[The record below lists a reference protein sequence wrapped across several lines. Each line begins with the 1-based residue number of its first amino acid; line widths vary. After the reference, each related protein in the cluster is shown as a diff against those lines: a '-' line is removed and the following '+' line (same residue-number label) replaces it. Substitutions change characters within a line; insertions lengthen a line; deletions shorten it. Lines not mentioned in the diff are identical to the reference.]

1 MKHTISV
8 YFQNNF
14 NALSRII
21 GLFSGRGFNVD
32 SISFGEAKEPGM
44 ARMTITTKG
53 DEHIIEQINNQL
65 DKIVDVV
72 KVTDL
77 TYAPFVERELALVKM
92 HSKPETRP
100 EITELVNV
108 FRAKIIDISPGT
120 LTIEVTGKEEKV
132 KAAIG
137 MLRPFGL
144 IEVARTGSVALRREF
159 KGET

>member
-32 SISFGEAKEPGM
+32 SVSFGEAKEPGM

-53 DEHIIEQINNQL
+53 DEQIIEQINNQL

-77 TYAPFVERELALVKM
+77 TYEPFVERELALVKV
-92 HSKPETRP
+92 SSTPGTRS

-108 FRAKIIDISPGT
+108 FRAKIIDISSGT
-120 LTIEVTGKEEKV
+120 LTIEVTGKEDKV

-137 MLRPFGL
+137 MLSPFGL
-144 IEVARTGSVALRREF
+144 LEVARTGSVALKREF
-159 KGET
+159 KGQT